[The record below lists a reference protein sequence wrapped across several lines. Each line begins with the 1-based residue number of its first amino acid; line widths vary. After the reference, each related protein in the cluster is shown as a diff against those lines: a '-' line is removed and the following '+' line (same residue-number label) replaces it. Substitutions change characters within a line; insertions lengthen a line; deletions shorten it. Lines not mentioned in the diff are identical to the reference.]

1 MTSRSTIASDSIP
14 LWLLILLAIAWILP
28 GLVGHEPWKPDE
40 AYSFGLVYHIL
51 QTGDWVVPTLAGEP
65 FMEKPPLFYITAALF
80 AKIFSAWLPLHDGA
94 RLAAGFYMAFTL
106 LFTGL
111 AARELSGHGRTAV
124 LALLACLGL
133 APWAHL
139 LITDTALLAGLAL
152 GLYGFALG
160 LRKPIHGG
168 LCLGTGAGIAFLSKG
183 LLGPGLLG
191 LAALVLPTL
200 HRTWRTR
207 AYLMSLLVAVVAS
220 LPWLLIWPIAL
231 YLRSPELF
239 GVWLWDNNFG
249 RFFGTSGLGPKSER
263 FFYLRTLSWFAWPV
277 WLLALW
283 GLWRIGRD
291 GLRQPS
297 VLLPLTTLAVMLLT
311 LMGASDARQ
320 VYALPLL
327 LPLTLLSARAMDFLS
342 GRTEIMFYALGVTV
356 TLIALLLPWGIWIS
370 LIQGVALFTALDP
383 PSTPPPVFS
392 WSTAIAILL
401 SLGGLFALYVLRR
414 QRERTIATWAIAA
427 TLFSGLV
434 MTLLLDTIDGQKSY
448 RDTMTSLKNALPAA
462 YDCVTSEGLGEPQRA
477 MIEYYAGIQT
487 LRRTVHPDAKC
498 QLMLRQEWVTD
509 SPAYDS
515 RQWHVLWVGQRP
527 GDTKEKFRLYQ
538 RL

>member
-14 LWLLILLAIAWILP
+14 LWFLILLAVAWILP
-28 GLVGHEPWKPDE
+28 GLIGHEPWKPDE

-65 FMEKPPLFYITAALF
+65 FMEKPPLFYLTAALF

-94 RLAAGFYMAFTL
+94 RLATGFYMTLTL

-111 AARELSGHGRTAV
+111 AARELYGRATGAI
-124 LALLACLGL
+124 LALLACIGL
-133 APWAHL
+133 IPLAHL
-139 LITDTALLAGLAL
+139 LITDIALLAGLAL
-152 GLYGFALG
+152 SLYGLALG
-160 LRKPIHGG
+160 TRRTVIGG
-168 LCLGTGAGIAFLSKG
+168 LFLGTGAGIAFLSKG

-191 LAALVLPTL
+191 LTALLLPLL
-200 HRTWRTR
+200 HPVWRSR
-207 AYLMSLLVAVVAS
+207 GYVVGLLVAGAAT
-220 LPWLLIWPIAL
+220 LPWVLVWPLAL

-239 GVWLWDNNFG
+239 SVWLWDNNFG
-249 RFFGTSGLGPKSER
+249 RFLGSSRLGPR
-263 FFYLRTLSWFAWPV
+263 QDTLFYLRTLPWFAWPS

-283 GLWRIGRD
+283 GLWRMGRD
-291 GLRQPS
+291 GLRQPD
-297 VLLPLTTLAVMLLT
+297 VLLPLAALTVMLLA

-327 LPLTLLSARAMDFLS
+327 LPLALLSARAMGFLS
-342 GRTEIMFYALGVTV
+342 GRTEIMFYTLAVTV
-356 TLIALLLPWGIWIS
+356 TLIALLFPWGIWIS
-370 LIQGVALFTALDP
+370 LIQGVVLFAALDP
-383 PSTPPPVFS
+383 PSTPPTVFS

-401 SLGGLFALYVLRR
+401 SLGGLFALYALRQ
-414 QRERTIATWAIAA
+414 QRERAVATWAIAA

-448 RDTMTSLKNALPAA
+448 RDTMISLKNALPAA
-462 YDCVTSEGLGEPQRA
+462 YDCVVSEGLEEPQRA
-477 MIEYYAGIQT
+477 MIEYYAGVQT
-487 LRRTVHPDAKC
+487 LRRAVQPNAKC
-498 QLMLRQEWVTD
+498 QLMLRQEWVVEP
-509 SPAYDS
+509 PAHDL
-515 RQWHVLWVGQRP
+515 RQWRVLWVGQRP

>member
-1 MTSRSTIASDSIP
+1 MTSHSTVASDSIP
-14 LWLLILLAIAWILP
+14 LWLLILLAVAWILP
-28 GLVGHEPWKPDE
+28 GLIGHEPWKPDE

-80 AKIFSAWLPLHDGA
+80 AQALSPWLPLHDGA
-94 RLAAGFYMAFTL
+94 RLTAGFYMAFTL

-160 LRKPIHGG
+160 LRRPIIGG
-168 LCLGTGAGIAFLSKG
+168 LCLGTGVGIAFLSKG

-191 LAALVLPTL
+191 LTALVLPAL

-207 AYLMSLLVAVVAS
+207 TYFISLGVAVTAS
-220 LPWLLIWPIAL
+220 LPWLLVWPIAL

-249 RFFGTSGLGPKSER
+249 RFLGTSGLGPKSER
-263 FFYLRTLSWFAWPV
+263 FFYLRTLPWFAWPV

-291 GLRQPS
+291 GLQQPS
-297 VLLPLTTLAVMLLT
+297 VRLPLTALAVMLLA

-327 LPLTLLSARAMDFLS
+327 LPLALLSARAIDFLS

-370 LIQGVALFTALDP
+370 LIQEVALFTALDP

-401 SLGGLFALYVLRR
+401 SLGGLFTLYALRQ
-414 QRERTIATWAIAA
+414 QRERAVATWAIAA

-448 RDTMTSLKNALPAA
+448 RDTMISLKNALPAA
-462 YDCVTSEGLGEPQRA
+462 YDCVVSEGLEEPQRA
-477 MIEYYAGIQT
+477 MVEYYAGVQT
-487 LRRTVHPDAKC
+487 LRRAVQPNAKC
-498 QLMLRQEWVTD
+498 QLMLRQEWVVEP
-509 SPAYDS
+509 PAHDL
-515 RQWHVLWVGQRP
+515 RQWRVLWVGQRP

>member
-14 LWLLILLAIAWILP
+14 LWLLILLAVAWILP
-28 GLVGHEPWKPDE
+28 GLIGHEPWKPDE

-111 AARELSGHGRTAV
+111 AARELYGHGRTAV

-200 HRTWRTR
+200 HQTWRTR
-207 AYLMSLLVAVVAS
+207 AYFMSLLVAVVAS

-239 GVWLWDNNFG
+239 GAWLWDNNFG

-297 VLLPLTTLAVMLLT
+297 VLLPLTALTVMLLA

-327 LPLTLLSARAMDFLS
+327 LPLALLSVRAVHFLS
-342 GRTEIMFYALGVTV
+342 GRTEMMFYALGVTV

-370 LIQGVALFTALDP
+370 LIQGSRLFTALDL
-383 PSTPPPVFS
+383 PSTPPTVFS
-392 WSTAIAILL
+392 WSTAIAILCSVWAACL
-401 SLGGLFALYVLRR
+401 RYMLFGNNVNVR
-414 QRERTIATWAIAA
+414 
-427 TLFSGLV
+427 
-434 MTLLLDTIDGQKSY
+434 LLPGQLQQHCS
-448 RDTMTSLKNALPAA
+448 
-462 YDCVTSEGLGEPQRA
+462 V
-477 MIEYYAGIQT
+477 
-487 LRRTVHPDAKC
+487 V
-498 QLMLRQEWVTD
+498 W
-509 SPAYDS
+509 
-515 RQWHVLWVGQRP
+515 
-527 GDTKEKFRLYQ
+527 
-538 RL
+538 